1 MLKVRKQL
9 VSLRLRCRLKQTA
22 PAGTIYSCSG
32 GGSFAFEIEENGTL
46 EWKCRPSIAVY
57 PVFAALISPEN
68 KCTHWRFYAP
78 RDGKEKRFRQ
88 KVKPGVWKLSG
99 IFAPMPSNLKI
110 NRKPIKY
117 LSPSAEKYFNPD
129 KVKSADQTGAKA
141 VFKVL

>member
-1 MLKVRKQL
+1 M
-9 VSLRLRCRLKQTA
+9 RCRLKQTA

-57 PVFAALISPEN
+57 PVFAALVDPN
-68 KCTHWRFYAP
+68 GKCTHWRFYAP

-88 KVKPGVWKLSG
+88 KVVPGIWKLSG

-117 LSPSAEKYFNPD
+117 LSPSKEKYFNPD
-129 KVKSADQTGAKA
+129 KVKSADQASAKA